1 MGNQP
6 STPTPQTP
14 VTPQAPPIPPPCDME
29 CQRQN
34 ELTSLKLALDEA
46 AKTKDIDPEKYEQA
60 RIGYFTLLK
69 GQGWLQ
75 EEKKRIADK
84 DIAPLI
90 REFTRKYNSL
100 KGEQK
105 TQSIYVN
112 LTNALEAQQTVDE
125 STQSYLKRQMEV
137 EKTKA
142 TRLDRLNQ
150 LGGSQTTN
158 WISTLVEG
166 LIAFFGL
173 LFIYVVFTKRNV
185 FMNMFLPQQNESMSS
200 MLGGWY

>member
-6 STPTPQTP
+6 STPSPQAP
-14 VTPQAPPIPPPCDME
+14 LPPQAPPIPPPCDME
-29 CQRQN
+29 CQRNN
-34 ELTSLKLALDEA
+34 ELASLKLALDEA
-46 AKTKDIDPEKYEQA
+46 SKTKDIDPEKYEQA

-112 LTNALEAQQTVDE
+112 LTNALEAQQTADE
-125 STQSYLKRQMEV
+125 STQSYLKQQMEA

-142 TRLDRLNQ
+142 RRLERLSQ
-150 LGGSQTTN
+150 LGGSQSIN
-158 WISTLVEG
+158 WISTVVEG

-173 LFIYVVFTKRNV
+173 LFVYLVFTKRNV
-185 FMNMFLPQQNESMSS
+185 FMNIVSSQQNESVSS
-200 MLGGWY
+200 MLGGW